1 MLHFQVDRY
10 KNNIEKHSI
19 KIVLHNENNTYMLIK
34 K

>member
-10 KNNIEKHSI
+10 KYNIEKHST
-19 KIVLHNENNTYMLIK
+19 KIVLHNENNTYKLIK